1 MEERKVV
8 FVTGGSRGIGK
19 AIALKYAQNG
29 YNVVIN
35 YVSDKTNVEEL
46 KKKFEELKVECL
58 IEKADVSKSEEVE
71 QIVKKTIEKF
81 KKIDVLINNAGITR
95 DGLLMRM
102 KEKDFDKV
110 IEINLKG
117 TFLVTKSVIP
127 YMLKKRD
134 GKIINLASVVGVT
147 GNAGQCNYSASK
159 AGIIGFTKSIAK
171 ELASRNIRANAIAPG
186 FIDTDMTSVLSDE
199 VKDSI
204 NAQIPMKR
212 MGTAQEIANVA
223 YFLGCEESSYITGQ
237 VINIDGGM
245 VM

>member
-1 MEERKVV
+1 MGERKVV

-102 KEKDFDKV
+102 KEEDFDKV

-186 FIDTDMTSVLSDE
+186 FIDTDMTQSLPEKVVEATL
-199 VKDSI
+199 
-204 NAQIPMKR
+204 AQIPLGKF
-212 MGTAQEIANVA
+212 GEPEQVA
-223 YFLGCEESSYITGQ
+223 KAVAFLASEDASYITGQ
-237 VINIDGGM
+237 VLHVDGGM

>member
-1 MEERKVV
+1 MGERKVV

-102 KEKDFDKV
+102 KEEDFDKV

-186 FIDTDMTSVLSDE
+186 FIDTDMTSILSDE

-204 NAQIPMKR
+204 NVQIPMKR
-212 MGTAQEIANVA
+212 MGTTQEIANVA